1 MTPIR
6 PETNYKDEASGA
18 GIIEALPAYYPSLDG
33 IRAFS
38 VFFVIF
44 EHVTLNQS
52 ALRHFHGWLG
62 VDIFFVLSGFLIT
75 SLLFREERLTGS
87 VDMVGFY
94 VRRAFRILPLYWVI
108 LAVYVVMLQ
117 PAKQAYKWQ
126 QMKHALPY
134 FLTFNNDIPL
144 ILMPEKVG
152 TIFGLSWTLGIE
164 EKFYFFWPLICFVL
178 LRAFGKRLFAGWMV
192 YVFTL
197 LMAIFSFKMSRAYSG
212 LVVGAILAM
221 LFSSNAIV
229 YVKKIAQSLP
239 PVTVVLLLVG
249 GFILVDINER
259 FVYVFSWIITIVI
272 SSLLFNRSWLTLF
285 LERPL
290 FVWLGKRSY
299 AMYLVQ
305 GFGIEFVELL
315 LKPKNVFYEIAIAL
329 SAFFLT
335 SLGASI
341 LHRIVEEPARKLG
354 KKIVALRNQKKLMD
368 VRLAVTE

>member
-1 MTPIR
+1 
-6 PETNYKDEASGA
+6 
-18 GIIEALPAYYPSLDG
+18 
-33 IRAFS
+33 
-38 VFFVIF
+38 
-44 EHVTLNQS
+44 
-52 ALRHFHGWLG
+52 
-62 VDIFFVLSGFLIT
+62 
-75 SLLFREERLTGS
+75 
-87 VDMVGFY
+87 
-94 VRRAFRILPLYWVI
+94 
-108 LAVYVVMLQ
+108 
-117 PAKQAYKWQ
+117 
-126 QMKHALPY
+126 
-134 FLTFNNDIPL
+134 
-144 ILMPEKVG
+144 
-152 TIFGLSWTLGIE
+152 
-164 EKFYFFWPLICFVL
+164 
-178 LRAFGKRLFAGWMV
+178 
-192 YVFTL
+192 
-197 LMAIFSFKMSRAYSG
+197 
-212 LVVGAILAM
+212 
-221 LFSSNAIV
+221 
-229 YVKKIAQSLP
+229 
-239 PVTVVLLLVG
+239 VVLLLVG